1 MVGIDYSLK
10 DLRALE
16 ALLRERHVSQ
26 AAARLGMSQPAMSM
40 TLKRLRE
47 VFDDPLLIRQGNK
60 HVLTDVARGLHERV
74 QILIREME
82 GLVDDSGGFD
92 PRHSRRTFTLILT
105 DYIDAILIPS
115 LQQRFRELAPHVKL
129 RVVGPDPFRLARVFG
144 EGSVDLTVSYFP
156 DAPGDLISRRVF
168 SDRMVCLARSGN
180 PAIAGPLTLAGFCDL
195 DHVAIE
201 PAEATMYRAVLD
213 EALAKMNL
221 IRRVAISKPDFVG
234 VPFLLERSDL
244 VATMPERLAKL
255 FTARFDLITFSPPI
269 DLPPLDIQMMWHKS
283 THLSPAHVW
292 LREQVIEVCRR
303 QSPDAGDMPQ
313 LCAGTH

>member
-1 MVGIDYSLK
+1 MSGLDYSLK
-10 DLRALE
+10 DLRALD
-16 ALLRERHVSQ
+16 ALLRDRHVSQ
-26 AAARLGMSQPAMSM
+26 AANRLGMSQPAMSM
-40 TLKRLRE
+40 TLKRLRA

-60 HVLTDVARGLHERV
+60 HVLTDHARSLHERI

-92 PRHSRRTFTLILT
+92 PGRSRRTFTLILT

-115 LQQRFRELAPHVKL
+115 LQRRFRELAPEVKL
-129 RVVGPDPFRLARVFG
+129 RIVGPDPFRLARVFG

-168 SDRMVCLARSGN
+168 SDRMVCLARNGN
-180 PAIAGPLTLAGFCDL
+180 PAIDGDLTLARFCDL

-213 EALAKMNL
+213 ESLARLNL
-221 IRRVAISKPDFVG
+221 VRRVSVSKPDFVG
-234 VPFLLERSDL
+234 VPFLLEHSDL
-244 VATMPERLAKL
+244 VATMPERLARL
-255 FTARFDLITFSPPI
+255 FTARFDLITFSPPL

-283 THLSPAHVW
+283 THVSPAHVW
-292 LREQVIEVCRR
+292 LRDQVVKVCRQ
-303 QSPDAGDMPQ
+303 QSLDIPGSA
-313 LCAGTH
+313 TN